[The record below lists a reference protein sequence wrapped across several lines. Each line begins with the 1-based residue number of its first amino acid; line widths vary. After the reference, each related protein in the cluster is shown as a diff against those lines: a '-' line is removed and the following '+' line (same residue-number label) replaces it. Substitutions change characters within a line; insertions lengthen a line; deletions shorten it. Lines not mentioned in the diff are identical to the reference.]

1 MKGFAV
7 RTAIALLVFSTW
19 SWQSA
24 LSLDVSG
31 DVWGVWSSDSNPYR
45 VVGELR
51 VQPGSSLVIQPG
63 CFIDFQGHYKFI
75 VDSTATLSAVGTES
89 DSITFTAADTA
100 IGWFSL
106 RFYCA
111 DGNSELSY
119 SVIEYGKAALED
131 NPMPPWPDMQGGGI
145 SCVNSDI
152 SITHCFI
159 SNNAARDGRG
169 GGIFIWESTALI
181 SDNTIHQNRAGFYGG
196 GIHCSGCDVTISGN
210 SITANIAWFPL
221 GGDMGGGISCF
232 DSDVNIIDNIIKYNA
247 AGVSSG
253 GIMIFGG
260 SLAFIVNNIIE
271 YNIAELSGGIGLRGP
286 DTYIANNVIANNLAG
301 HYNGGIVLN
310 SPRITLL
317 NNVVAFNEAQL
328 QPGVRLIGEGIDSV
342 LNNIIWGNISPGGE
356 QIIIDS
362 DSAVVAFCNIQ
373 GGWEGEGNID
383 ADPLFRDP
391 DNDDFHLMS
400 TDCGDPYDSPCI
412 DAGYP
417 AMIDIILDCSWGLG
431 TTVCDMG
438 AYGGGDSGMVEVE
451 YDHSKTPER
460 LSLMQNHPNPFN
472 AATSISYTLM
482 ESGPISISIYNLL
495 GQRVAIVFEGI
506 SKAGE
511 HTITWDAAAF
521 PSGVYFARLEAG
533 EHSENIKMVLLK

>member
-1 MKGFAV
+1 MRGVVIKASV
-7 RTAIALLVFSTW
+7 ALLVFSTW
-19 SWQSA
+19 SYQSA

-31 DVWGVWSSDSNPYR
+31 DVWGVWSPDNNPYR

-51 VQPGSSLVIQPG
+51 VPPGSSLVIQPG
-63 CFIDFQGHYKFI
+63 CFIDFQGHYKFM
-75 VDSTATLSAVGTES
+75 VDSTAILSAVGTES
-89 DSITFTAADTA
+89 DSITFTTADTA
-100 IGWFSL
+100 TGWFGL
-106 RFYCA
+106 RFYYA
-111 DGNSELSY
+111 DSNSELSY
-119 SVIEYGKAALED
+119 CIIEYGKAAFVDE
-131 NPMPPWPDMQGGGI
+131 PWPPWPDMEGGGVN
-145 SCVNSDI
+145 CVNSDI

-159 SNNAARDGRG
+159 SNNVARDGRG

-232 DSDVNIIDNIIKYNA
+232 DSDVNIIDNIIKYNT

-253 GIMIFGG
+253 GIKIFGG

-271 YNIAELSGGIGLRGP
+271 HNIAELCGGIGLRGP

-328 QPGVRLIGEGIDSV
+328 QPGVSLIGEGIDSV

-356 QIIIDS
+356 QIFIDC
-362 DSAVVAFCNIQ
+362 DSAVVAFCDIE

-383 ADPLFRDP
+383 VDPLFRNP
-391 DNDDFHLMS
+391 ENGNFHLMS
-400 TDCGDPYDSPCI
+400 TDCGYPYDSPCI

-417 AMIDIILDCSWGLG
+417 GMIDIILDCSWGLG

-438 AYGGGDSGMVEVE
+438 AYGGGDSSMVAVE

-460 LSLMQNHPNPFN
+460 LSLMQNYPNPFN
-472 AATSISYTLM
+472 AATAIRYNLYECGHVSL
-482 ESGPISISIYNLL
+482 SIYNLL
-495 GQRVAIVFEGI
+495 GQRVATVFEGAQE
-506 SKAGE
+506 AGE
-511 HTITWDAAAF
+511 HTITWDARDF

>member
-1 MKGFAV
+1 MRGFAI
-7 RTAIALLVFSTW
+7 RASIPILIFSIWSYQTAM
-19 SWQSA
+19 
-24 LSLDVSG
+24 SLDVSG

-51 VQPGSSLVIQPG
+51 VPPGSSLVIQPG

-75 VDSTATLSAVGTES
+75 VDSTAALSAVGTES
-89 DSITFTAADTA
+89 DSITFTTADTA
-100 IGWFSL
+100 TGWFGL
-106 RFYCA
+106 RFYYA
-111 DGNSELSY
+111 DSNSELSY
-119 SVIEYGKAALED
+119 CIIEHGKAAVED
-131 NPMPPWPDMQGGGI
+131 DPFPPWPDMQGGGVN
-145 SCVNSDI
+145 CVNSDI
-152 SITHCFI
+152 SITHCLI
-159 SNNAARDGRG
+159 RNNAARHGRG
-169 GGIFIWESTALI
+169 GGIFISESTALI

-232 DSDVNIIDNIIKYNA
+232 GSDVNIIDNIIKYNT

-253 GIMIFGG
+253 GISIFGG

-286 DTYIANNVIANNLAG
+286 DTYVANNVIANNLAG

-328 QPGVRLIGEGIDSV
+328 QPGVRLIGEGVDSV
-342 LNNIIWGNISPGGE
+342 LNNIIWGNISPDGE

-383 ADPLFRDP
+383 VEPLFRHP
-391 DNDDFHLMS
+391 ESSDFHLMS

-417 AMIDIILDCSWGLG
+417 DIIDVFMDCSWGLG
-431 TTVCDMG
+431 TIISDMG
-438 AYGGGDSGMVEVE
+438 AYGGGDSGMVAIE
-451 YDHSKTPER
+451 YDYSERPER
-460 LSLMQNHPNPFN
+460 FSLLQNHPNPFN
-472 AATSISYTLM
+472 ASTTISYSVPI
-482 ESGPISISIYNLL
+482 ESHVTISIYNLL
-495 GQRVAIVFEGI
+495 GQRVATILEGI
-506 SKAGE
+506 QQGGQ
-511 HTITWDAAAF
+511 HTITWDAADF
-521 PSGVYFARLEAG
+521 PSGVYFARMEAG